1 MKMTAQAEILQPHT
15 HTHTVQLIA
24 VESFDTHATQ
34 GVSSKICDLTART
47 SSDEENKKKAEPQF
61 YDFSLCGFALSVM
74 QASSH

>member
-1 MKMTAQAEILQPHT
+1 MTAQAEILQPHT

-47 SSDEENKKKAEPQF
+47 SSDEENKKKQSHNSMTSV
-61 YDFSLCGFALSVM
+61 YVGLLCL
-74 QASSH
+74 